1 MPSPLDF
8 ATASCR
14 LLVRASIAVTRLA
27 LLTVEETFRTDLDGN
42 RGKYHDSIHDDD
54 DDMTV

>member
-1 MPSPLDF
+1 MRSPLDF

-14 LLVRASIAVTRLA
+14 LLVRASIVVTRLA
-27 LLTVEETFRTDLDGN
+27 LLAVEDTFRTDLNGN
-42 RGKYHDSIHDDD
+42 RNKYHDAIHDDD